1 MNGPFAIP
9 RMAERD
15 RRALAAGA
23 ACILLM
29 ILGIRVIQA
38 VRQWEIHV
46 ALREALLMRQL
57 AESRR
62 IVGHEKAAADTLR
75 SRARALTALEA
86 GLMRAESKSAGEAAL
101 AALVS
106 TTATSAGIKLDALAL
121 DAAADRGG
129 GIGIVSVT
137 GGAAGD
143 IEGVAAFVA
152 SLERMPARVATRSIS
167 ISDADPAAPDT
178 RAELLRLEFTI
189 EAQVVSASRR
199 TP

>member
-15 RRALAAGA
+15 RRVLAAGA

-29 ILGIRVIQA
+29 ILGIRVIPA
-38 VRQWEIHV
+38 VRRWEIRV

-62 IVGHEKAAADTLR
+62 VVGHEQEVADTLR
-75 SRARALTALEA
+75 FRAHLLTALEA
-86 GLMRAESKSAGEAAL
+86 GLIRAQSKSAGEAAL

-106 TTATSAGIKLDALAL
+106 TTAQSAGIKLDALAL

-137 GGAAGD
+137 GGATGD

-152 SLERMPARVATRSIS
+152 ALERVPARVATRSIA
-167 ISDADPAAPDT
+167 ISDADPAAPET
-178 RAELLRLEFTI
+178 RAELLRLEFTV
-189 EAQVVSASRR
+189 EAQVVSAGRR
-199 TP
+199 NP